1 MAWSKTR
8 TSIVGGFVMVGL
20 GLAIWLA
27 LMGLKKARHQW
38 AVDRVERR
46 VAEIPQRFTNSLG
59 MVFNRVTNTEVLFCI
74 WKTRVQDFS
83 AFAKA
88 SGRDMRGTVH
98 SYGANGW
105 QRVGDSWEHPGFEQ
119 TPTAPV
125 CGVNWEEAVAF
136 CDWLTQ
142 KERAD
147 GELNP
152 HQSYRLPTD
161 AEWSA
166 AVTKLKFPWGSQW
179 PPLEGTA
186 NLCGEE
192 NVADAQAAGFA
203 VLKGY
208 RDKFPRPAPVG
219 SFPINPNG
227 LFDMAGNAQEWCADW
242 FRKEMNSEDFR
253 KKHPVFNN
261 DDGGETYRV
270 LRGSH
275 WLDRDPGRIASAT
288 RSFYPP
294 QFRVITVGF
303 RVVLADDSIRQ
314 AREKLK

>member
-1 MAWSKTR
+1 MAGSKAK
-8 TSIVGGFVMVGL
+8 TSIVSGLVIVGL
-20 GLAIWLA
+20 GLLVWLA
-27 LMGLKKARHQW
+27 VAGGKQLNQKFA
-38 AVDRVERR
+38 ADRQARR
-46 VAEIPQRFTNSLG
+46 VAALPQRLTNSLG
-59 MVFNRVTNTEVLFCI
+59 MVFVRVTNTEVLFCI

-83 AFAKA
+83 TFVKA
-88 SGRDMRGTVH
+88 SGRDMNASVY

-105 QRVGDSWEHPGFEQ
+105 QSVGNSWEHPGFEQ
-119 TPTAPV
+119 LPTAPV

-147 GELNP
+147 GDLNP

-166 AVTKLKFPWGSQW
+166 AVTKFKFPWGSQW

-192 NVADAQAAGFA
+192 NIADAQAAGFA

-208 RDKFPRPAPVG
+208 RDKFPRTAPVG
-219 SFPINPNG
+219 TFSINPNG
-227 LFDMAGNAQEWCADW
+227 LFDMAGNVQEWCSDW
-242 FRKEMNSEDFR
+242 FRKEMNSEEFR
-253 KKHPVFNN
+253 RKHSFFNN
-261 DDGGETYRV
+261 DGGGQTYRV

-288 RSFYPP
+288 RSFYNP
-294 QFRVITVGF
+294 QLRVVTVGF
-303 RVVLADDSIRQ
+303 RVVLADDSIQQ

>member
-1 MAWSKTR
+1 MAWSKTK
-8 TSIVGGFVMVGL
+8 TSIVIGAIIIVL
-20 GLAIWLA
+20 GLLGWLTFSGGKKLNQKFAADRQARRIAA
-27 LMGLKKARHQW
+27 L
-38 AVDRVERR
+38 
-46 VAEIPQRFTNSLG
+46 PQRLTNSLG
-59 MVFNRVTNTEVLFCI
+59 MVFVRVTNTEVLFCV

-83 AFAKA
+83 AFATATGSKRTGA
-88 SGRDMRGTVH
+88 VL
-98 SYGANGW
+98 SYGASGW
-105 QRVGDSWEHPGFEQ
+105 QQVGDSWEHLGFAQ
-119 TPTAPV
+119 LPTAPV

-142 KERAD
+142 QERATGD
-147 GELNP
+147 LNA

-161 AEWSA
+161 AEWSV

-179 PPLEGTA
+179 PPLEGAA

-192 NVADAQAAGFA
+192 NAGDAEAGGFA
-203 VLKGY
+203 VIKGY

-219 SFPINPNG
+219 TFFINPNG

-261 DDGGETYRV
+261 DGGGQEYRV

-294 QFRVITVGF
+294 HLRVVTVGF
-303 RVVLADDSIRQ
+303 RVVLADASIPSPL
-314 AREKLK
+314 AKLP